1 MRLSQLL
8 KQHNISEEKA
18 EIYFKIMGQPF
29 TSINKKLDEDEIN
42 EFIQVH
48 KSYRK
53 KKVELINNQKI
64 VYNDDYPVEFLKPNS
79 FEKEINQLIEGQTEF
94 NKSNRRVLNF
104 EDEQIETYITD
115 FEAFSICNGLKNTLA
130 KRICKLFFSG
140 ETSPYIE
147 FEAHK
152 LAIETI
158 NKYSENLILHLLTL
172 PKLPFNTKNAKQVF
186 SQLDKKK
193 NLSENPSFRLLFLN
207 EKVQFSFYSEIVN
220 DSKVIFNN
228 VAVVKS
234 KTNNQIL
241 FLIGKNGKCVP
252 IAKDRNLSP
261 MIQVF
266 LSQTNH
272 LSDSILFYGLQTG
285 ECSVCGRPLSD
296 PESIRLGI
304 GPICREYVNFN
315 KNIL

>member
-48 KSYRK
+48 KSFGK
-53 KKVELINNQKI
+53 KKVELVNNQKV
-64 VYNDDYPVEFLKPNS
+64 VYKDDYPEDFLNHNL
-79 FEKEINQLIEGQTEF
+79 FEKDINQIIEGKTEF
-94 NKSNRRVLNF
+94 NKSEIHKLEF
-104 EDEQIETYITD
+104 ESEQIESFLTD

-130 KRICKLFFSG
+130 KQICKLYFSG
-140 ETSPYIE
+140 EFSHRIQ
-147 FEAHK
+147 FEAHR

-158 NKYSENLILHLLTL
+158 DKYGESLIHHLITL
-172 PKLPFNTKNAKQVF
+172 PKLPFNTKSAIPVF
-186 SQLDKKK
+186 TQLEKKK
-193 NLSENPSFRLLFLN
+193 NLSDNPSFRLLFLN
-207 EKVQFSFYSEIVN
+207 EKVQFSFYSVMVGETKIV
-220 DSKVIFNN
+220 FNN
-228 VAVVKS
+228 VILAKS
-234 KTNNQIL
+234 KTNNQNL
-241 FLIGKNGKCVP
+241 FLIGKNGKCLP
-252 IAKDRNLSP
+252 LSKDRNLGP

-266 LSQTNH
+266 LSQTNN
-272 LSDSILFYGLQTG
+272 LTDAILHYGLQTG

-304 GPICREYVNFN
+304 GPVCREYVNFN
-315 KNIL
+315 